1 MKKILLIGTGGT
13 IASTSSERGL
23 VPGISPEGILKYV
36 PEISK
41 LCEVDALQIFN
52 IDSTNVTPE
61 HWLGIAKTIKENYEK
76 YDGFIVCHG
85 TDTMAYSAA
94 AISYLVQNSP
104 KPIVFTGSQKPIDKE
119 DARRMISLLSGK
131 VHQVYTGVT
140 LSLNGKV
147 KTFSEKTD
155 VEFFDLT
162 EDEIEE
168 YISSSEPY
176 DKAGAYGIQGKA
188 GLLVKGINGDY
199 YNVVGFPVARL
210 KREIQEFLSCTTHR

>member
-1 MKKILLIGTGGT
+1 MINFDKKVILASASPRRQELIKLIFDSVEILPADCDETLPGG
-13 IASTSSERGL
+13 IGAREAVEYLSKIKNEASARLTE
-23 VPGISPEGILKYV
+23 
-36 PEISK
+36 
-41 LCEVDALQIFN
+41 
-52 IDSTNVTPE
+52 
-61 HWLGIAKTIKENYEK
+61 KENL
-76 YDGFIVCHG
+76 IISA
-85 TDTMAYSAA
+85 DTVVSVDDE
-94 AISYLVQNSP
+94 ILG
-104 KPIVFTGSQKPIDKE
+104 KPVDKD
-119 DARRMISLLSGK
+119 DARRMITLLSGK

-155 VEFFDLT
+155 VEFFLLT

-168 YISSSEPY
+168 YINSSEPY

-210 KREIQEFLSCTTHR
+210 KREIQEFLFSEELGVRS

>member
-1 MKKILLIGTGGT
+1 MIDFDKKVILASASPRRQELIKLIFDSVEVLPADCDETLPDGIGACEAVEYLSK
-13 IASTSSERGL
+13 IKNEASSEL
-23 VPGISPEGILKYV
+23 TE
-36 PEISK
+36 
-41 LCEVDALQIFN
+41 
-52 IDSTNVTPE
+52 
-61 HWLGIAKTIKENYEK
+61 KENL
-76 YDGFIVCHG
+76 IISA
-85 TDTMAYSAA
+85 DTVVAVADE
-94 AISYLVQNSP
+94 ILG
-104 KPIVFTGSQKPIDKE
+104 KPVDKE

-140 LSLNGKV
+140 LSLNGKT

-162 EDEIEE
+162 EAEIEE

-199 YNVVGFPVARL
+199 YNVVGFPIARL
-210 KREIQEFLSCTTHR
+210 KREIEEFIR

>member
-1 MKKILLIGTGGT
+1 MIKLIFDSVEILPADCDETLPNGIGAREAVEYLSKIKNE
-13 IASTSSERGL
+13 AS
-23 VPGISPEGILKYV
+23 
-36 PEISK
+36 SK
-41 LCEVDALQIFN
+41 L
-52 IDSTNVTPE
+52 TN
-61 HWLGIAKTIKENYEK
+61 KENLV
-76 YDGFIVCHG
+76 ISA
-85 TDTMAYSAA
+85 DTVVAVDDE
-94 AISYLVQNSP
+94 ILG
-104 KPIVFTGSQKPIDKE
+104 KPVDKE

-140 LSLNGKV
+140 LSLNGKT

-176 DKAGAYGIQGKA
+176 DKAGSYGIQGKA

-210 KREIQEFLSCTTHR
+210 KREIQEFIFSEELGVRS

>member
-1 MKKILLIGTGGT
+1 MIEFDKKVILASASPRRQELIKLIFDSVEILPADCDETLPDGIGAREAVEYLSK
-13 IASTSSERGL
+13 IKNEAS
-23 VPGISPEGILKYV
+23 
-36 PEISK
+36 
-41 LCEVDALQIFN
+41 LQL
-52 IDSTNVTPE
+52 T
-61 HWLGIAKTIKENYEK
+61 KKENL
-76 YDGFIVCHG
+76 IISA
-85 TDTMAYSAA
+85 DTVVSVDDE
-94 AISYLVQNSP
+94 ILG
-104 KPIVFTGSQKPIDKE
+104 KPVDKE

-210 KREIQEFLSCTTHR
+210 KREIQEFLGCTTHR

>member
-1 MKKILLIGTGGT
+1 MINFDKKVVLASQSPRRQELIKLIFDSVEILPADCDETLPDGIGAREAVEYLSK
-13 IASTSSERGL
+13 IKNDASSEL
-23 VPGISPEGILKYV
+23 TEKDNLIISADTVVAVDDEIL
-36 PEISK
+36 
-41 LCEVDALQIFN
+41 
-52 IDSTNVTPE
+52 
-61 HWLGIAKTIKENYEK
+61 G
-76 YDGFIVCHG
+76 
-85 TDTMAYSAA
+85 
-94 AISYLVQNSP
+94 
-104 KPIVFTGSQKPIDKE
+104 KPVDKE

-140 LSLNGKV
+140 ISLNGKV

-155 VEFFDLT
+155 VEFFNLT

-199 YNVVGFPVARL
+199 YNVVGFPIARL
-210 KREIQEFLSCTTHR
+210 KREIEEFIK

>member
-1 MKKILLIGTGGT
+1 MINFDKKVILASASPRRQELIKLIFDSVEILPADCDETLPVGIGAREAVEYLSK
-13 IASTSSERGL
+13 IKNEASG
-23 VPGISPEGILKYV
+23 
-36 PEISK
+36 K
-41 LCEVDALQIFN
+41 LTE
-52 IDSTNVTPE
+52 
-61 HWLGIAKTIKENYEK
+61 KENL
-76 YDGFIVCHG
+76 IISA
-85 TDTMAYSAA
+85 DTVVSVDDE
-94 AISYLVQNSP
+94 IL
-104 KPIVFTGSQKPIDKE
+104 GKPIDKE

-140 LSLNGKV
+140 LSLNGKI

-162 EDEIEE
+162 EKEIEE
-168 YISSSEPY
+168 YISSNEPY

-210 KREIQEFLSCTTHR
+210 KREIEEFIREA

>member
-1 MKKILLIGTGGT
+1 MINFDKKVILASASPRRQELIKLIFDSVEILPADCDETLPDGIGAREAVEYLSR
-13 IASTSSERGL
+13 IKNEASLKLTDEESL
-23 VPGISPEGILKYV
+23 VISADTVVAVEDEIL
-36 PEISK
+36 
-41 LCEVDALQIFN
+41 
-52 IDSTNVTPE
+52 
-61 HWLGIAKTIKENYEK
+61 G
-76 YDGFIVCHG
+76 
-85 TDTMAYSAA
+85 
-94 AISYLVQNSP
+94 
-104 KPIVFTGSQKPIDKE
+104 KPVDKE

-155 VEFFDLT
+155 VEFFSLT
-162 EDEIEE
+162 EEEIEE

-210 KREIQEFLSCTTHR
+210 KREIEEFIR